1 VVLLAATVA
10 LSWVIVRA
18 VGWGV
23 RVD

>member
-1 VVLLAATVA
+1 VLLAATVV
-10 LSWVIVRA
+10 LSWVIIRA